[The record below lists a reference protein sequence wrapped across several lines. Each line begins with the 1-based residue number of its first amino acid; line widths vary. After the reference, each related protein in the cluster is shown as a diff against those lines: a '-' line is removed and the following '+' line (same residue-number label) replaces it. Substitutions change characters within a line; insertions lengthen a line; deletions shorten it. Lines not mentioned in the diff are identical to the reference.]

1 MSKNMWM
8 NEAREY
14 AAQCW
19 CDPETS
25 DRVVDPI
32 LAEAVAKRI
41 AAWMDTAAQ
50 YARNVDYY
58 QGLLDQIAT
67 VFGQEAY
74 INDDGTIQ
82 DSPLRAKMPELVKQQ
97 QAEIEWLRSLLET
110 AVDAWECGIE
120 VFDGVKLIDYK
131 GTMRVLC
138 PTCSGK
144 GSISDPKCM
153 NLTMGYSGPNGEIIS
168 QVICQSCYGSSW
180 VEQLIQG
187 MRGNDRKSMSDH

>member
-25 DRVVDPI
+25 DRVMDVA

-58 QGLLDQIAT
+58 QGLLDQ
-67 VFGQEAY
+67 
-74 INDDGTIQ
+74 DDGTIQ

-97 QAEIEWLRSLLET
+97 QTEIEQLRLLLKT

-131 GTMRVLC
+131 GACL
-138 PTCSGK
+138 
-144 GSISDPKCM
+144 PKAW
-153 NLTMGYSGPNGEIIS
+153 YESARAAGENEREI
-168 QVICQSCYGSSW
+168 
-180 VEQLIQG
+180 
-187 MRGNDRKSMSDH
+187 

>member
-131 GTMRVLC
+131 GACL
-138 PTCSGK
+138 
-144 GSISDPKCM
+144 PKAW
-153 NLTMGYSGPNGEIIS
+153 YESARAAGENEREI
-168 QVICQSCYGSSW
+168 
-180 VEQLIQG
+180 
-187 MRGNDRKSMSDH
+187 